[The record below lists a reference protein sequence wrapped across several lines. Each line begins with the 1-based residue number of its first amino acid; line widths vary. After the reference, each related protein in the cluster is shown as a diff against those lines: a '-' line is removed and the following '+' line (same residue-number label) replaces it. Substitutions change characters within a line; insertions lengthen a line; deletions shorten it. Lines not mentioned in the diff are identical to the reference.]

1 MFHSERA
8 KNYFLSIISLVLAI
22 ILFCIGGEIVMRVWQ
37 KFQTHSGK
45 TVKTVLTIDNELG
58 WLPSPDYYFEG
69 NKIDASGKSYLVK
82 IQINDQGFRV
92 FGNPGEKNKKRVLF
106 LGDSYTHAMEVS
118 NNKTYYGL
126 LSRAL
131 PIEVF
136 AFGGG
141 GYGTLQEY
149 MILDKYVDEIKPDI
163 IVIQF
168 CYNDFINNDYEL
180 ELRSNKNN
188 NGMRR
193 PYLTEN
199 GIVYKVPK
207 SYADIRDDINKH
219 SLFLYYLISRIDKIK
234 AEHTSSVEEIIEE
247 KGVAYPFFRESVDT
261 TEKIL
266 KKIKSRVPSTTRVY
280 AFSID
285 DKKPYYDEFKKISER
300 SGIYFI
306 DGVPQA
312 IRAVEQKGIT
322 TRFEDGAH
330 WSETGHKIAAD
341 VLQDYFEANR

>member
-1 MFHSERA
+1 MFRSEKA
-8 KNYFLSIISLVLAI
+8 KNYILSIISLVLAI

-37 KFQTHSGK
+37 KFQSHSGK
-45 TVKTVLTIDNELG
+45 TVKTILTIDNELG
-58 WLPSPDYYFEG
+58 WLPSPNYFFDG
-69 NKIDASGKSYLVK
+69 NKIDASGKSYSVK
-82 IQINDQGFRV
+82 IQINDQGFRI
-92 FGNPGEKNKKRVLF
+92 FGNPREKNKNKVLF

-126 LSRAL
+126 LSNAL
-131 PIEVF
+131 PMEVF

-149 MILDKYVDEIKPDI
+149 MILDKYVDEIGPDI

-193 PYLTEN
+193 PYLIRN
-199 GIVYKVPK
+199 QIIYKVPK
-207 SYADIRDDINKH
+207 RYADIRDEINKH

-247 KGVAYPFFRESVDT
+247 KGKTCPFFKESVDI
-261 TEKIL
+261 TEQIL

-285 DKKPYYDEFKKISER
+285 DNQPYYDEFKKISEQ
-300 SGIYFI
+300 SGIHFI
-306 DGVPQA
+306 DGIPQA
-312 IRAVEQKGIT
+312 IRAAQQKGIT

-330 WSETGHKIAAD
+330 WNETGHKIAAD
-341 VLQDYFEANR
+341 VLQHYFEANL